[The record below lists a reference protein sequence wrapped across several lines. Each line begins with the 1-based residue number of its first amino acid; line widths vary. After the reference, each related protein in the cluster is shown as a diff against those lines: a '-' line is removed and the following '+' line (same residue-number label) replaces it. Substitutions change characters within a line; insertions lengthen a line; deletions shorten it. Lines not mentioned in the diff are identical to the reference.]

1 MANNQILVTGGLG
14 YIGSHTVVEL
24 INAGFEPIIIDN
36 LSNSEV
42 KVLDAIEKI
51 TGKRCLFHQ
60 VEMCN
65 YNELESIFIKYPE
78 MKAAIH
84 FAAFLLVNESV
95 DNPLKYYE
103 NNLLS
108 TINLLKCQSKFGTK
122 GIIFSSSCTVYGNPE
137 VLPVAENAPIQEAV
151 SPYGNTKKMCED
163 IIRDTTVASDVKA
176 IALRYFNPIG
186 AHPTSLIGEVQHG
199 MPHHLVPFI
208 TETAHG
214 KREFLRV
221 FGDDYN
227 TVDGSCVR
235 DYIYVMDVAKAHV
248 NAVQRFANGA
258 MESSYEVYNLGMG
271 VGMSVIQMIQA
282 FERATG
288 INIPY
293 KIVDRRGGDV
303 EAVYADTSLAN
314 KKLNWK
320 TQFGIEEALKS
331 AWDWEIAQ
339 AKLKQ

>member
-24 INAGFEPIIIDN
+24 ISAGFEPIVIDN
-36 LSNSEV
+36 LSNTDIS
-42 KVLDAIEKI
+42 VLASIEKI
-51 TGKRCLFHQ
+51 TGKPCTFHQ

-65 YNELESIFIKYPE
+65 YDELEAIFTRYPQ

-84 FAAFLLVNESV
+84 FAAFLSVNESV
-95 DNPLKYYE
+95 DEPLKYYH

-108 TINLLKCQSKFGTK
+108 TINLLKCQAKFG
-122 GIIFSSSCTVYGNPE
+122 GCGVIFSSSCTVYGNPG
-137 VLPVAENAPIQEAV
+137 VLPVAEDAPIQEAV

-163 IIRDTTVASDVKA
+163 IIRDTTMATDVKA
-176 IALRYFNPIG
+176 IALRYFNPVG

-214 KREFLRV
+214 KREHLRV
-221 FGDDYN
+221 FGNDYN

-235 DYIYVMDVAKAHV
+235 DYIHVVDVAKAHV
-248 NAVQRFANGA
+248 NAVQRFLGSE
-258 MESSYEVYNLGMG
+258 MEAAYEVYNLGMG
-271 VGMSVIQMIQA
+271 VGVSVIEMIEA

-293 KIVDRRGGDV
+293 KVVDRRPGDV
-303 EAVYADTSLAN
+303 EAVFADTLLAN
-314 KKLNWK
+314 KKLKWK
-320 TQFGIEEALKS
+320 TQFTIEEALKS
-331 AWDWEIAQ
+331 AWDWELAQ
-339 AKLKQ
+339 AKKEK